1 MKTNLKTFPTMAKN
15 LSELVQKQV
24 DWKEAFEKE
33 LQERLATLE
42 RMQETIHD
50 GMSKERLLLI
60 TNIKEILGEG

>member
-1 MKTNLKTFPTMAKN
+1 MKFNLKNFPLKPY
-15 LSELVQKQV
+15 VHDYQV
-24 DWKEAFEKE
+24 WKENFEKE